1 MKNLIVITAFL
12 NVLASGFVYAADED
26 ALTFKVTNPTRSYG
40 IHVGDILKRSIE
52 INARANQKIEEKS
65 LPLKGARVN
74 GVELVDVKIISK
86 ETDNKL
92 VHSIVLAYQVF
103 ADANV
108 PTVMAIPEESIE
120 LAGSAKVTVPAWHF
134 WFSPLVA
141 TKYDNVLPNLQ
152 PQEKVPLISLEDHQ
166 SRLFVYL
173 TMLAIGL
180 IGTVYVNADKQWLP
194 FMGGNFAIAH
204 RKIKKVA
211 KSHEQDAIKVRKALL
226 SLHQA
231 FNRAY
236 GKNLFAQDVDDFTN
250 QYPGFKKL
258 ATDITQFLEAS
269 NQTLFSKHPHD
280 QSALVTNLVG
290 LSKRL
295 RDCERGI

>member
-1 MKNLIVITAFL
+1 MKTLIAITAFL
-12 NVLASGFVYAADED
+12 NVLASGFVYAADGGD
-26 ALTFKVTNPTRSYG
+26 LSFKVTNPTRSNG
-40 IHVGDILKRSIE
+40 IQVGDVLKRSIE
-52 INARANQKIEEKS
+52 INARSNQKIQEKS

-74 GVELVDVKIISK
+74 GVELVDVKVVSK
-86 ETDNKL
+86 ETDHKL

-103 ADANV
+103 ADANA
-108 PTVMAIPEESIE
+108 PTVMAIPEASIE

-152 PQEKVPLISLEDHQ
+152 PQEKVPPISLGAHQ
-166 SRLFVYL
+166 TRLFVYL
-173 TMLAIGL
+173 ALLVIGL

-211 KSHEQDAIKVRKALL
+211 KSHQQDAIKVRKALL

-236 GKNLFAQDVDDFTN
+236 GKNLFAQDVDNFTN

-258 ATDITQFLEAS
+258 ATDITQFLETS
-269 NQTLFSKHPHD
+269 NQALFSKHPHD